1 MEQVIKQLSEALAK
15 AKNIQEVGN
24 IGVALCSQAAQ
35 MEGLSDAQKQQIE
48 QEKNKIVENL
58 TKLQEVCQSL

>member
-15 AKNIQEVGN
+15 AKNIQKVGN
-24 IGVALCSQAAQ
+24 IGVTLCSQAAQ

-48 QEKNKIVENL
+48 QEKNKIVKEL
-58 TKLQEVCQSL
+58 TKLQEKWQSL

>member
-15 AKNIQEVGN
+15 AKNIQEIGNVG
-24 IGVALCSQAAQ
+24 VTLCSQAAQ
-35 MEGLSDAQKQQIE
+35 MEGLSDEQKQQIE

>member
-15 AKNIQEVGN
+15 AKNIQEIGN
-24 IGVALCSQAAQ
+24 IGVTLCSQAAK
-35 MEGLSDAQKQQIE
+35 MEGFSDAEKQQIE